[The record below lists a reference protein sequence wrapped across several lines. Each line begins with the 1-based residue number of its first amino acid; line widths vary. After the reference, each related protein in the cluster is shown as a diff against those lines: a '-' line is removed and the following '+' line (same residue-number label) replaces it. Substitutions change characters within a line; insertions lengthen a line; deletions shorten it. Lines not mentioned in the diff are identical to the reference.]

1 MGSQWLYRGC
11 LWGVGLLAAC
21 LSIRPALSAERIVF
35 AVGPLLQSISVES
48 LTAFALE
55 GEITGD
61 LARYAPFIGDEQL
74 QEFRAV
80 LTQAYP
86 IDSLTIGNLSYTPLG
101 SSFLQ
106 RLGNI
111 FQTEA
116 GNNGFQAIRASLIA
130 TAQAPEGFTVL
141 GFLQNY
147 PTNMRL
153 NTREAL
159 FFMQALTVFREYRES
174 ALAAIATQA
183 NQDATSA
190 PSAWRDL
197 SQPGPYTPQRQQ
209 LTVTSA
215 GSFPADLYLPGGA
228 PSPLPVVAIAPSHGA
243 TLNEYEPLAN
253 GLASYGIAVV
263 IANPPQTAATG
274 RSALENRLNADLS
287 PADFINRPRDI
298 TATLDFLETWETTQ
312 PSLDLNLEQVGVI
325 GDYIGGYTALALAG
339 ANISRSRLDTV
350 CSADGYVLNLSLL
363 LQCRALELPTPD
375 MPLPDP
381 RIGAVIAINPLA
393 SAVLGPEEIGNIEV
407 PVLLIG
413 GTNDL
418 LTPAIAEQIH
428 PLLWLNSPDK
438 FLALTV
444 ADQPANASNSAGG
457 SVLLPGLTETNSGL
471 VTAYTRALSLAFM
484 QRFIAQ
490 QNDYEPYL
498 TAAYGQYLSQEP
510 LDLLILQDLSLEQLE
525 SAYGSAAPVDL
536 LPELR
541 MR

>member
-1 MGSQWLYRGC
+1 M
-11 LWGVGLLAAC
+11 
-21 LSIRPALSAERIVF
+21 SAERIVF

-48 LTAFALE
+48 LTTFALE
-55 GEITGD
+55 GELTGD

-111 FQTEA
+111 FQTET
-116 GNNGFQAIRASLIA
+116 GNNGFRAIRASLIA

-159 FFMQALTVFREYRES
+159 FFMQALAVFREYRES
-174 ALAAIATQA
+174 ALAAIATQS
-183 NQDATSA
+183 NQEAAAAA
-190 PSAWRDL
+190 PSSWRDL
-197 SQPGPYTPQRQQ
+197 SQPGPYRPQRQQ

-215 GSFPADLYLPGGA
+215 DSFPADLYLPEGA
-228 PSPLPVVAIAPSHGA
+228 PSPLPVVAIAPSQGA
-243 TLNEYEPLAN
+243 TLNEYESLAN
-253 GLASYGIAVV
+253 GLASYGMAVV
-263 IANPPQTAATG
+263 IANPPRTAATG
-274 RSALENRLNADLS
+274 RTALENRLNAELS
-287 PADFINRPRDI
+287 PADFLNQPRNI

-312 PSLDLNLEQVGVI
+312 PTLDLNLEQVGII
-325 GDYIGGYTALALAG
+325 GDYVGGYTALAVAG

-363 LQCRALELPTPD
+363 LQCQALELPTTD
-375 MPLPDP
+375 ATLLDP
-381 RIGAVIAINPLA
+381 RIGAVVAINPLA
-393 SAVLGPEEIGNIEV
+393 SAIFGPEEVGNIEV

-413 GTNDL
+413 GTDDL
-418 LTPAIAEQIH
+418 LTPAISEQIH
-428 PLLWLNSPDK
+428 PFLWLNSPDK
-438 FLALTV
+438 FLALQT
-444 ADQPANASNSAGG
+444 AAQPADASSSAGG
-457 SVLLPGLTETNSGL
+457 LVLLPGLTEANSSL
-471 VTAYTRALSLAFM
+471 AAAYTRALSLAFM

-490 QNDYEPYL
+490 QSDYEPYL
-498 TAAYGQYLSQEP
+498 SATYGQYLSEEP

-525 SAYGSAAPVDL
+525 SAYGSTAPVDV